1 LSSTAIS
8 IVTSALKVH
17 LEINIRSV
25 NRKTINMVIFKI
37 CFGILICWVLHI
49 VVLAEDADVSTNK
62 SINIELSSAV
72 SNSVA
77 SSGEVNNAEFRGTD
91 RDKQHTKK
99 KESPQELPTEVAP
112 SISASNDT
120 ENSAEFGAKEDEGF
134 KIKDPVDSVYKECKG
149 RLSCIER
156 RLVVM
161 IDRLDAVKTI
171 PMFAGYVTIEKTS
184 EEVPAEDVIAD
195 SYVALLSR
203 VDRYL
208 KSHSVR
214 VHLPETEEEIQ
225 RHPGR
230 FLQEKILDFNLGT
243 LATND
248 ASEGQY
254 SFFK

>member
-1 LSSTAIS
+1 
-8 IVTSALKVH
+8 
-17 LEINIRSV
+17 
-25 NRKTINMVIFKI
+25 
-37 CFGILICWVLHI
+37 VLHI
-49 VVLAEDADVSTNK
+49 IVLAEDADVSTNK
-62 SINIELSSAV
+62 SINIESHSAV
-72 SNSVA
+72 SDSVA
-77 SSGEVNNAEFRGTD
+77 SSGEVNNAVLSGTD
-91 RDKQHTKK
+91 RDEQDNEK
-99 KESPQELPTEVAP
+99 KETPQQLPTEAAP

-120 ENSAEFGAKEDEGF
+120 ENSAEFGVKEGEEF
-134 KIKDPVDSVYKECKG
+134 KIEEDPVDGVYKECKG

-171 PMFAGYVTIEKTS
+171 PVLEGYVTIEKTS

-195 SYVALLSR
+195 SYAALLSR

-214 VHLPETEEEIQ
+214 VHVPEMEEEIQ

-230 FLQEKILDFNLGT
+230 SLQEKILDFNLGA